1 MIPEAIAAI
10 ERLRAQVPPLSG
22 ADADLAIIANALAEE
37 QRVSSFYVAQ
47 LREIRADIGLRE
59 SIPSGATDGGSF
71 WSYDGADLEFH
82 DSQTEAQETAVRAL
96 AFEADQAGSDGWDD
110 NVTNIAWGF
119 CVVAES
125 VRETA
130 RQDGHL
136 PTCGE
141 DCDEACKLTS
151 GFDSWADYG
160 LVAVLA

>member
-1 MIPEAIAAI
+1 MIPEALAAI

-47 LREIRADIGLRE
+47 LREIRADIDLRE
-59 SIPSGATDGGSF
+59 SIPSGATDDASF

-82 DSQTEAQETAVRAL
+82 DSQTEARETAQRAL
-96 AFEADQAGSDGWDD
+96 SFEADQAGSDGWDD

-119 CVVAES
+119 CVVVES
-125 VRETA
+125 VKETA

-136 PTCGE
+136 PTCGD

-160 LVAVLA
+160 LVRVTS